1 MHLRCK
7 LFNVQ
12 QGVPFSQVSLDP
24 MSKSTPPLAGLRV
37 LVIGTSGSGKSTFA
51 EKLAGEA
58 GIAHLELDLINWRPG
73 WYDRSNEE
81 TEAFLADVDQATSQ
95 RDWVLAGNYS
105 VTRPIVLP
113 RVTHLVWLDL
123 PLWLVMAQVIPRSI
137 GRASMDRDVFPGC
150 REDWPRLIQA
160 DHPIR
165 WALSTHHARKPKY
178 VAVAE
183 KIKAQG
189 GQILR
194 CTTRHDIDQAR
205 QFLVTLAR
213 SRSAA

>member
-1 MHLRCK
+1 MAE
-7 LFNVQ
+7 FNTTQ
-12 QGVPFSQVSLDP
+12 P
-24 MSKSTPPLAGLRV
+24 GLRV

-58 GIAHLELDLINWRPG
+58 GIAHLELDVINWRPG
-73 WYDRSNEE
+73 WYDRSREE

-113 RVTHLVWLDL
+113 RVTHLVWMDL

-137 GRASMDRDVFPGC
+137 RRASAKDRDVFNGC
-150 REDWPRLIQA
+150 REDWPRLVRA

-165 WALSTHHARKPKY
+165 WALTTHHSRRPKY
-178 VAVAE
+178 VVAAE
-183 KIKAQG
+183 KITAQG
-189 GQILR
+189 GQVLR
-194 CTTRHDIDQAR
+194 CTNRYEIDQAR
-205 QFLVTLAR
+205 QSLVALSR
-213 SRSAA
+213 VRSAA